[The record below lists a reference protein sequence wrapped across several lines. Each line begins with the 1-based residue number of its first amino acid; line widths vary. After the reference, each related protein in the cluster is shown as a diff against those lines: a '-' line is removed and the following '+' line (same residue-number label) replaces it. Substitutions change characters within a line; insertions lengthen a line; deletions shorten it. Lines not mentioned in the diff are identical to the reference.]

1 MSRRGQASVEYMML
15 ICMVVVL
22 ALTLGA
28 AISKYGTTLLD
39 SVGDKILDA
48 MISLAMPY

>member
-1 MSRRGQASVEYMML
+1 MNRRGQASAEYMLL
-15 ICMVVVL
+15 ICMVVTM
-22 ALTLGA
+22 ALMMGA

-48 MISLAMPY
+48 MISLATPY